1 MHDAFVYI
9 ENGVEARFA
18 ASSVA
23 IDWRPRKG
31 PSVVKWTW
39 TGTLKKGS
47 MIDKY
52 YSATISDSARKDREA
67 ILGAMNVERPNEG
80 AHDFY
85 ELPEDFDFDGQSVSP
100 SRVCQIISGSSRS
113 GPHHLQKERD
123 DGLPG
128 LAASHF
134 FALMHIQQETEVRIV
149 PERLEQL
156 FQNHDLE
163 DIPFSDFVH
172 RELSTLKGHTLLR
185 HSEIPILEE
194 IIEVLELK
202 KNIILEGVPGVGK
215 TWIIDQLKRKL
226 GIEGSSTRFRSITF
240 SPSSGPEE
248 FIGGLFPTAS
258 SAPPIFKFKEGVLL
272 KIAMAAAKDQSKRPY
287 LLFIDEINR
296 GNIAKIMGQIMT
308 IIESKKRFEPNGCR
322 QVLVDVPDDVP
333 YRATLFTNGKESQR
347 LGLPSNLYIVGAMN
361 TSDRSVVQIDGALR
375 RRFGFVRLTTLLTE
389 KNIPSLLQALEGSKS
404 KIWTE
409 PNLKSVSPFLN
420 LLAQL
425 NLLLKNEI
433 GVDGQLG
440 HSYLF
445 DAKYYE
451 KMQPVL
457 PLTGETA
464 KKDRQ
469 FWKSMGDMLEYS
481 LLPQV
486 ADILNSNGIS
496 NHQFSLIAKQCID
509 YISEAGGSNREYS
522 LRSPIGVSGE
532 WRVE

>member
-1 MHDAFVYI
+1 MDETFVYI
-9 ENGVEARFA
+9 ENEVEARFA

-23 IDWRPRKG
+23 INWRLRKG

-52 YSATISDSARKDREA
+52 YSATISVGARQDRES
-67 ILGAMNVERPNEG
+67 ILGAMNAERPNEG

-85 ELPEDFDFDGQSVSP
+85 ELPDDFDFNGQSVSP

-113 GPHHLQKERD
+113 GPHHLKNEHE
-123 DGLPG
+123 DGLLG

-134 FALMHIQQETEVRIV
+134 FALMHIQQETGVRIV

-156 FQNHDLE
+156 FQNHDIE

-172 RELSTLKGHTLLR
+172 RELSTLKGHTSPR
-185 HSEIPILEE
+185 DSGIPIVEE
-194 IIEVLELK
+194 IIELLELK

-215 TWIIDQLKRKL
+215 TWIIDQLKQKL
-226 GIEGSSTRFRSITF
+226 GIEDSSIRFRSITF

-248 FIGGLFPTAS
+248 FIGGLFPTAG

-287 LLFIDEINR
+287 LLFIDVINR

-308 IIESKKRFEPNGCR
+308 VIESKKRFEPDGIR
-322 QVLVDVPDDVP
+322 QILVEHPDDVP
-333 YRATLFTNGKESQR
+333 YRATLFTKGKVSQR

-375 RRFGFVRLTTLLTE
+375 RRFAFVRLPTLLTE
-389 KNIPSLLQALEGSKS
+389 ENIPSLLQALEGSKS

-409 PNLKSVSPFLN
+409 SNLKSVSPFLN
-420 LLAQL
+420 ILAQL

-445 DAKYYE
+445 DAKYGKKIE
-451 KMQPVL
+451 PVSTS
-457 PLTGETA
+457 TGETPDT
-464 KKDRQ
+464 DRQ

-496 NHQFSLIAKQCID
+496 NHQFSLIAKQCND
-509 YISEAGGSNREYS
+509 YISEKSESNREYS